1 MRGSANNR
9 GVSYA
14 KWGYIFIAP
23 FFIAFFIFQL
33 IPLVSTIYYS
43 FFEYYRSGL
52 KIVGPNPVGIEN
64 YKALFDSD
72 FLKYMGNTIILWIAG
87 FIPQIVIS
95 LLLAAWFT
103 DLRLKIY
110 GKQFFKVVIYMPNLI
125 MASAFAMLFFALFS
139 DNGPVNGFL
148 MSAGIIDKPFR
159 FLSSVVGTRGLVA
172 LMNFLMWFGNTT
184 ILLMAAVMG
193 INPALFEAA
202 ELDGCTHLQIFFK
215 ITLPM
220 IRPILVYVL
229 ITSMIGGLQM
239 WDLPYLYKEG
249 TAWNKNTETIAVFI
263 YNKFHIIP
271 QNYGYSAAASVILF
285 VITSILGCICFAMNV
300 AKDAKKKKAL
310 AKEQKKLA
318 KLQSKSSFGG
328 F

>member
-1 MRGSANNR
+1 MNNKANKS
-9 GVSYA
+9 VSYA
-14 KWGYIFIAP
+14 KWGYIFILP
-23 FFIAFFIFQL
+23 FFLAFLVFQL
-33 IPLVSTIYYS
+33 IPLISTIYYS

-52 KIVGPNPVGIEN
+52 SVIGPNFVGLKN
-64 YKALFDSD
+64 YQALFRSD
-72 FLKYMGNTIILWIAG
+72 FLKYAGNTIIMWLGG

-95 LLLAAWFT
+95 LILAAWFT
-103 DLRLKIY
+103 DVRLKIK

-139 DNGPVNGFL
+139 DNGPVNAFL
-148 MSAGIIDKPFR
+148 VSAGLIAKPFR
-159 FLSSVVGTRGLVA
+159 FLSSVTGTRGLVA

-202 ELDGCTHLQIFFK
+202 ELDGCNPTQIFFK

-239 WDLPYLYKEG
+239 FDVPQILTNGKGSPNRSATTLIMYLNNHLYS
-249 TAWNKNTETIAVFI
+249 KNFGMAGSI
-263 YNKFHIIP
+263 
-271 QNYGYSAAASVILF
+271 SVILF
-285 VITSILGCICFAMNV
+285 IICAILCIAVYFTLNSDDDSKARR
-300 AKDAKKKKAL
+300 KREKAKKD
-310 AKEQKKLA
+310 
-318 KLQSKSSFGG
+318 KSRNRDKGNG
-328 F
+328 

>member
-1 MRGSANNR
+1 MEKKKGKMNKIKS
-9 GVSYA
+9 VDYS
-14 KWGYIFIAP
+14 KWGYLFILP
-23 FFIAFFIFQL
+23 FFLAFFIFQL
-33 IPLVSTIYYS
+33 IPLVSTVYYS

-52 KIVGPNPVGIEN
+52 KVIGPTPVGLAN
-64 YKALFDSD
+64 YKALFESD
-72 FLKYMGNTIILWIAG
+72 FLKYTGNTIILWLAG

-103 DLRLKIY
+103 DLRLKIR

-139 DNGPVNGFL
+139 ANGPVNHAL
-148 MSAGIIDKPFR
+148 VNMGILKEPFR
-159 FLSSVVGTRGLVA
+159 FLSSVAGARGLVA

-193 INPALFEAA
+193 INPSLFEAA
-202 ELDGCTHLQIFFK
+202 ELDGCTPTQTFFK

-239 WDLPYLYKEG
+239 FDVPQILTNGKGTPDRTVTTIIMYLNNHLYSK
-249 TAWNKNTETIAVFI
+249 
-263 YNKFHIIP
+263 
-271 QNYGYSAAASVILF
+271 NYGMAGAVSVILF
-285 VITSILGCICFAMNV
+285 IICAILCLLVYFNLNKEDTVNATRKHRGKKGG
-300 AKDAKKKKAL
+300 AK
-310 AKEQKKLA
+310 
-318 KLQSKSSFGG
+318 
-328 F
+328 